1 MGRGRP
7 AGQQRSRAGERPV
20 FLSLAQRTDLPP
32 RVRTLLDG
40 LLEQACAWFEP
51 AILHALD
58 ETEHA
63 LFKLAE
69 RSGNSAQQQKRFE
82 DLREVKIGRADV
94 APRFLQHAESLL
106 AQTRLAPGAAA
117 PGEARAA
124 RSGLELID
132 ATAFEEDLALQEI
145 AGKAEV
151 RNSQSLYALSHRL
164 AVIAGMPAWP
174 LESMP
179 LGPAM
184 LAAAYQFALG
194 AMELGVEHRV
204 LAYRQ
209 FDRCALLPVAPFYER
224 ANEWLVIQRILPHLH
239 RPGIRRAEEPP
250 RQAAVSEPRPTDAAP
265 QETTRAQAD
274 GRARPEPERA
284 HDPAARAAVDASL
297 FETLTH
303 FLHERRRI
311 DGDAGAVPASS
322 MPASRA
328 DLQTVL
334 GSMQR
339 APRPAGGH
347 YDSEHFRNTLLV
359 KLRRASPEGR
369 PLGLGEEELDTVD
382 LVGMLFDYITRNVRE
397 GSAARELLAR
407 LHVPVL
413 RVALGDR
420 SFFTRRDHPA
430 RELLNTIA
438 ETGARWMEEAGG
450 EPDVSLRMERVVERV
465 SKEFDGDLGLF
476 EKLLDDLGHHMQ
488 VLARRAEVVERR
500 HIDAAKGRDRLDIA
514 RESARGA
521 IMRVIQEG
529 SPSPRVQALLE
540 HAWADAL
547 ALSALRDSSAG
558 SGFRRRL
565 AVAGELVQRG
575 GRPFTDSPEDV
586 ALRRDLHAGL
596 IQVGMHED
604 DIGGIL
610 DHLHEADAGSA
621 AGDRPDP
628 VEDALRTKMRLGGEA
643 ETAAGPTPALL
654 DATELALLE
663 QLKHTAFGT
672 WFEFVLGMQGTTAR
686 RKLAWFSPVTGR
698 CLIVTARGAR
708 CEDYT
713 LARLAREMKLG
724 QVRVAPV
731 EDHSLID
738 RAWKAI
744 LTILKPQSGAA
755 ATRET
760 GA

>member
-1 MGRGRP
+1 MSRGGP
-7 AGQQRSRAGERPV
+7 AGQHRSRTGERPV
-20 FLSLAQRTDLPP
+20 FLSLAQRGDLPP
-32 RVRTLLDG
+32 RVRNLLDG

-94 APRFLQHAESLL
+94 APRFLQHAESVL
-106 AQTRLAPGAAA
+106 AQARREPGVAA
-117 PGEARAA
+117 PREPLAA

-151 RNSQSLYALSHRL
+151 RNSQSLYAFSHRL

-194 AMELGVEHRV
+194 EMEVSVEHRV

-209 FDRCALLPVAPFYER
+209 FDRCALLPAAPFYER
-224 ANEWLVIQRILPHLH
+224 ANEWLVIQRVLPHLH
-239 RPGIRRAEEPP
+239 RPGFRRGEESP
-250 RQAAVSEPRPTDAAP
+250 RQDSIAEPSPTEAAP
-265 QETTRAQAD
+265 QEPARAEAES
-274 GRARPEPERA
+274 GARAPERTQDA
-284 HDPAARAAVDASL
+284 AARTAVDANL

-311 DGDAGAVPASS
+311 DGDAGAAAASS
-322 MPASRA
+322 TPASRA
-328 DLQTVL
+328 DLQSVL

-339 APRPAGGH
+339 AAAPSSGH

-397 GSAARELLAR
+397 GSAARALLGR

-438 ETGARWMEEAGG
+438 ETGARWMEEAGA
-450 EPDVSLRMERVVERV
+450 EPDVASRMERVVERV

-547 ALSALRDSSAG
+547 ALSALRDSAAG

-575 GRPFTDSPEDV
+575 DRPFTDSAEDV
-586 ALRRDLHAGL
+586 ALLRDLHAGL
-596 IQVGMHED
+596 QQVGMHEE

-610 DHLHEADAGSA
+610 AHLHEADAGST

-628 VEDALRTKMRLGGEA
+628 IEDALRTKARLGGEA
-643 ETAAGPTPALL
+643 EAPAEPAPAPL
-654 DATELALLE
+654 DATELALVE
-663 QLKHTAFGT
+663 QLKHAAFGT
-672 WFEFVLGMQGTTAR
+672 WFEFVLGVQGATAR

-698 CLIVTARGAR
+698 CLFVTARGAR
-708 CEDYT
+708 SEDYT

-724 QVRVAPV
+724 QARVAPV
-731 EDHSLID
+731 EDQSLID

-744 LTILKPQSGAA
+744 LTILKPQPGAA
-755 ATRET
+755 AAQET
-760 GA
+760 SA